1 MANWQSAATPRI
13 WVFMSNEIK
22 KLERR
27 RKARKKLDELASR
40 EEQVL
45 VIHYSCESFYDRPE
59 GQTPR
64 VTSIAVR
71 NYANGQTASFSIHKV
86 AELNH
91 VKFSR
96 IQESYDMLEKEMLSE
111 FYEFMRQHKS
121 YDWVHWN
128 MRDINYGFPALEHR
142 YKILGGE
149 PVELDD
155 SKKFDLSRALV
166 AIYGNAYIAH
176 PRIEKLMDKNKI
188 TAKDLMNGQ
197 QEADAFE
204 ANEYVK
210 LHQSTLR
217 KVDVLAN
224 FLGRTLDGSLKTNA
238 TWKDMHGF
246 SISILGEY
254 IAKHWIFTL
263 IIGVLGVTGFIYQ
276 FL

>member
-1 MANWQSAATPRI
+1 MPS
-13 WVFMSNEIK
+13 ELK
-22 KLERR
+22 KVERR

-40 EEQVL
+40 EDQVL

-86 AELNH
+86 AELKH
-91 VKFSR
+91 VPFGE
-96 IQESYDMLEKEMLSE
+96 IGNNYDQLEKEMLSE
-111 FYEFMRQHKS
+111 FYDYVRQHKP

-142 YKILGGE
+142 FKILGGE
-149 PVELDD
+149 PVEIDE

-166 AIYGNAYIAH
+166 AMYGNAYISH
-176 PRIEKLMDKNKI
+176 PRIEKLMERNRI
-188 TAKDLMNGQ
+188 TTKDLLNGQ
-197 QEADAFE
+197 GEADAFD
-204 ANEYVK
+204 NHEYVK

-238 TWKDMHGF
+238 KWKDTQGF
-246 SISILGEY
+246 SPKIIGEY
-254 IAKHWIFTL
+254 IAMHWVFTL
-263 IIGVLGVTGFIYQ
+263 LVGLIGIASAIYSVL
-276 FL
+276 

>member
-1 MANWQSAATPRI
+1 MPS
-13 WVFMSNEIK
+13 ELK
-22 KLERR
+22 KIERR
-27 RKARKKLDELASR
+27 RKTRKKLDELASR
-40 EEQVL
+40 EDQVL

-86 AELNH
+86 AELKH
-91 VKFSR
+91 VPFGE
-96 IQESYDMLEKEMLSE
+96 IGNNYDQLEKEMLSE
-111 FYEFMRQHKS
+111 FYDYVRQHKP

-142 YKILGGE
+142 FKILGGE
-149 PVELDD
+149 PVEIDE

-166 AIYGNAYIAH
+166 AIYGNAYISH
-176 PRIEKLMDKNKI
+176 PRIEKLMEKNRI
-188 TAKDLMNGQ
+188 TTKDLLNGQ
-197 QEADAFE
+197 GEADAFD
-204 ANEYVK
+204 NHEYVK

-238 TWKDMHGF
+238 KWKDTHGF
-246 SISILGEY
+246 SPNIIGEY
-254 IAKHWIFTL
+254 IAMHWVFTL
-263 IIGVLGVTGFIYQ
+263 IVGIIGISSAIYSVL
-276 FL
+276 